1 MIWPSVYE
9 FQSFNDILLIK
20 SRNIDQY
27 PENILDV
34 FIFGARARNWT
45 IEKTVDLH
53 HIFQFYWVEIKYCVY
68 KYC

>member
-27 PENILDV
+27 PENILDD
-34 FIFGARARNWT
+34 FIFGARARIQT

-53 HIFQFYWVEIKYCVY
+53 LIFQL
-68 KYC
+68 